1 MVGALVVANFFAS
14 SLLTKWVIA
23 EVNRVDQIALQIPA
37 IPFAGVAPGFT
48 VEQKI
53 EIQSPEV

>member
-1 MVGALVVANFFAS
+1 VVGALVVANFFAS

-23 EVNRVDQIALQIPA
+23 EVNRVDQIALLIPA
-37 IPFAGVAPGFT
+37 IPLAGVASGFT

-53 EIQSPEV
+53 EI

>member
-23 EVNRVDQIALQIPA
+23 EVNRVDQVALLVPL
-37 IPFAGVAPGFT
+37 AGVAPGFT